1 MSMTKLAI
9 FASGSGTNTE
19 NLIRYFKNSQ
29 LANITLVLS
38 NNKNAK
44 VLQRAKKHDIKTLIF
59 SKKELYE
66 TDYIVEILKEK
77 ADFII
82 LAGFLWRVPT
92 SIIEVFPNRIVN
104 IHPALLPKY
113 GGKGMYGMRVHETIK
128 ENGEKESGI
137 TIHYVNERYD
147 EGNIIFQ
154 KKITIDS
161 EDSPND
167 IASKIHKL
175 EYKYFP
181 IVIENLLKSD
191 YKLDTMDL

>member
-1 MSMTKLAI
+1 MTKLAI
-9 FASGSGTNTE
+9 FASGSGTNAE
-19 NLIRYFKNSQ
+19 NLINYFKNSQ
-29 LANITLVLS
+29 LANITLVLT

-44 VLQRAKKHDIKTLIF
+44 VLQRAKKHDIKTLAF

-82 LAGFLWRVPT
+82 LAGFLWRIPT

-154 KKITIDS
+154 KKIAIGSKDL
-161 EDSPND
+161 PND
-167 IASKIHKL
+167 IATKIHKL

-181 IVIENLLKSD
+181 IVVENLLKSD

>member
-1 MSMTKLAI
+1 MTKLAI
-9 FASGSGTNTE
+9 FASGSGTNAE
-19 NLIRYFKNSQ
+19 NLIKHFKNSQ

-38 NNKNAK
+38 NNKNAQ
-44 VLQRAKKHDIKTLIF
+44 VLQRAKKHDVKTLIF
-59 SKKELYE
+59 SRKELYE

-82 LAGFLWRVPT
+82 LAGFLWRIPR
-92 SIIEVFPNRIVN
+92 SLIEAYPDGIVN

-113 GGKGMYGMRVHETIK
+113 GGKGMYGMRVHETVK

-137 TIHYVNERYD
+137 SVHYVNERYD
-147 EGNIIFQ
+147 EGNIICQ
-154 KKITIDS
+154 KKISIIP

-167 IASKIHKL
+167 IAAKIHQL

-181 IVIENLLKSD
+181 IVIENLLRSD
-191 YKLDTMDL
+191 NKLDRMDF

>member
-1 MSMTKLAI
+1 MIKLVI
-9 FASGSGTNTE
+9 FASGSGTNAE
-19 NLIRYFKNSQ
+19 NLIKHFKNSQ

-44 VLQRAKKHDIKTLIF
+44 VLQRAKKHDVKTLIF
-59 SKKELYE
+59 SRKELYE

-82 LAGFLWRVPT
+82 LAGFLWRIPT
-92 SIIEVFPNRIVN
+92 PLIEVFLNRIVN

-113 GGKGMYGMRVHETIK
+113 GGKGMYGMRVHETVK

-137 TIHYVNERYD
+137 SIHYVNERYD
-147 EGNIIFQ
+147 EGNIIYQ
-154 KKITIDS
+154 KKISITP
-161 EDSPND
+161 EYSPSD
-167 IASKIHKL
+167 IAAKIHQL

-181 IVIENLLKSD
+181 IIIKNLLRPD
-191 YKLDTMDL
+191 CKLDTIDF